1 MSEMISNE
9 SNESNGDGLT
19 ALYRSVG
26 CSDVFGCYLRIL
38 QKTWGQSLSIS
49 THQHLEVWSFAFA
62 SPEFASTPPCPYA
75 EVRSSELKT
84 WLELDRNGSLRA
96 G

>member
-19 ALYRSVG
+19 ALYLSGVQMCSV
-26 CSDVFGCYLRIL
+26 VIFEFHR
-38 QKTWGQSLSIS
+38 KP
-49 THQHLEVWSFAFA
+49 AFA